1 MSKNLFLQLC
11 EELHIP
17 HTRDY
22 TNQRFDEHPYKYTL
36 FGLHQLLAEYDV
48 ESEGVRFADKAE
60 ALTTMETPFVAQ
72 VANDLA
78 VVTEITDTEVAYTWY
93 DKTLRVSRELFLSQ
107 WSGIALL
114 VSPSSESGEPHYAA
128 HRHAERVL
136 RLKRWGAAGSMA
148 VILVCLLIR
157 LALHAPSLPLNLSS
171 SYFSLSYF
179 SLFHFSVFTLNLAGL
194 YLSYLLL
201 LRQLKISSATA
212 DRLCNLLKHATCTD
226 VLESPAAIAA
236 FGISWSEVGAAY
248 FVANILALL
257 LAPSLVPLLACLSI
271 CAVGYVLW
279 SLWYQRFRAHSW
291 CALCLLVQAI
301 FVLQAITS
309 VLYLSFSSTAFHYF
323 LIPRWG
329 IIGGLSLFTSS
340 LSYFSLFTL
349 SLFTFHLSLPVI
361 SEARKAGQWKGE
373 LNSFKLKREVFDVLL
388 QQEKYFAPEV
398 ASSVCF
404 GNPDSPYQLTL
415 LTNPYCNPCATM
427 HARLSGIRATDCRV
441 EIVFSSFGAEYDRTC
456 RWLIA
461 AYQQLGADRAWTLY
475 EEWYAGGKA
484 RQEAF
489 FEGLGL
495 DPDSEEVSEEY
506 ARHQEW
512 RKQTGFSATPTILI
526 NGHRLPQSYQIEDFI
541 NLMKLEL

>member
-1 MSKNLFLQLC
+1 MAKNLFLQLC
-11 EELHIP
+11 EALHIP
-17 HTRDY
+17 HTRSC
-22 TNQRFDEHPYKYTL
+22 TNRLFEEHPYKYTL
-36 FGLHQLLAEYDV
+36 FGLHRMLAEYGV
-48 ESEGVRFADKAE
+48 ESEGMRFADKEE
-60 ALTTMETPFVAQ
+60 ALLTLQAPFVVQ

-78 VVTEITDTEVAYTWY
+78 VVTEITETDVAYTWY
-93 DKTLRVSRELFLSQ
+93 DKTLRVSHEVFLSQ
-107 WSGIALL
+107 WSGVTLL
-114 VSPSSESGEPHYAA
+114 VAPSPEAGEPDYEA
-128 HRHAERVL
+128 HRRAERVL

-157 LALHAPSLPLNLSS
+157 QALHAPSPSLNLSS
-171 SYFSLSYF
+171 SYFP
-179 SLFHFSVFTLNLAGL
+179 LFHFSLFTLNLTGL

-201 LRQLKISSATA
+201 LRQLKISSTTA
-212 DRLCNLLKHATCTD
+212 DRLCNLLRHSTCTD

-398 ASSVCF
+398 ASSVRF
-404 GNPDSPYQLTL
+404 GNPDSPYRLTL
-415 LTNPYCNPCATM
+415 LTNPYCNPCAAM
-427 HARLSGIRATDCRV
+427 HARLSGIRATDCCV
-441 EIVFSSFGAEYDRTC
+441 EIVFSSFGAEYDRIC
-456 RWLIA
+456 RLMIA
-461 AYQQLGADRAWTLY
+461 AYQQLGADRAWQLY

-484 RQEAF
+484 KQGSF
-489 FEGLGL
+489 FDNLGL
-495 DPDSEEVSEEY
+495 DAEAESVQAEY
-506 ARHQEW
+506 AQHQAW
-512 RKQTGFSATPTILI
+512 REQTGFSATPTILI

>member
-1 MSKNLFLQLC
+1 MV
-11 EELHIP
+11 
-17 HTRDY
+17 Y
-22 TNQRFDEHPYKYTL
+22 
-36 FGLHQLLAEYDV
+36 
-48 ESEGVRFADKAE
+48 
-60 ALTTMETPFVAQ
+60 
-72 VANDLA
+72 
-78 VVTEITDTEVAYTWY
+78 
-93 DKTLRVSRELFLSQ
+93 
-107 WSGIALL
+107 LL
-114 VSPSSESGEPHYAA
+114 VFNLLSLSVSHTTS
-128 HRHAERVL
+128 HAGSL
-136 RLKRWGAAGSMA
+136 RLVS
-148 VILVCLLIR
+148 
-157 LALHAPSLPLNLSS
+157 N
-171 SYFSLSYF
+171 SYF
-179 SLFHFSVFTLNLAGL
+179 SLFHFSLFTLNAAGL

-212 DRLCNLLKHATCTD
+212 DSLCNLLKHATCTD

-248 FVANILALL
+248 FAANLLALL
-257 LAPSLVPLLACLSI
+257 LAPSLTPLLACLSI
-271 CAVGYVLW
+271 GAVGYVLW

-301 FVLQAITS
+301 FVLQAITA
-309 VLYLSFSSTAFHYF
+309 VLYLCL
-323 LIPRWG
+323 LIRQALHAPSPS
-329 IIGGLSLFTSS
+329 GGLQGAILFTSA

-349 SLFTFHLSLPVI
+349 LLFTFHLSLPVI
-361 SEARKAGQWKGE
+361 AEARKADQWKGE
-373 LNSFKLKREVFDVLL
+373 LSSFKLKREVFDVLL
-388 QQEKYFAPEV
+388 QQEKYFDPEV

-404 GNPDSPYQLTL
+404 GSLDSPYQLTL
-415 LTNPYCNPCATM
+415 LTNPYCNPCAAM

-441 EIVFSSFGAEYDRTC
+441 EIVFSSFGAAYDRTC

-495 DPDSEEVSEEY
+495 DPDSEEVSGEY